1 MSPRRSRRRARR
13 RSTAG
18 TIIVLGAVVLLLALF
33 VGGLT
38 QVSRQSQGY
47 DANSNRTLAEQ
58 GGVVAQQSNATATSV
73 TALMDVI
80 QTQNRPGLQIELDG
94 AVKQSAD
101 ESVRAASAARA
112 TPLGSV
118 GANFAAVFADRAQAM
133 RELRAAVDGYLG
145 MQPLP
150 VAGTTATTVSTS
162 AGEATLLSAAQATNR
177 IAAAGVLLAHSDT
190 LYRSV
195 RHTLAAAAGHA
206 RLPASAWVRNPQQWG
221 LGSVATQVDLMATSP
236 SLAAT
241 HYLALRTVQ
250 ISPPALPTPQGGS
263 SNVSVISPTAQI
275 SVDVV
280 LANNGTV
287 AEPRAT
293 VHFTMANQ
301 ASGATAT
308 RAETV
313 ALASDAS
320 QALPTADFHVTP
332 GQTYVLTISVVL
344 PAGQTQTI
352 GTAVQDVLQVSL
364 ATCAGPKGLL
374 STTCTSRP

>member
-1 MSPRRSRRRARR
+1 
-13 RSTAG
+13 
-18 TIIVLGAVVLLLALF
+18 VVVLFALL

-47 DANSNRTLAEQ
+47 DANSNRTLAAQ

-80 QTQNRPGLQIELDG
+80 PTQNRPGLQIELDG

-101 ESVRAASAARA
+101 EAVRAANAARA
-112 TPLGSV
+112 TPLDSV
-118 GANFAAVFADRAQAM
+118 GADFTAVFADRAEAM
-133 RELRAAVDGYLG
+133 RDFRSAVDGYLG

-150 VAGTTATTVSTS
+150 VSGTTATTASAS
-162 AGEATLLSAAQATNR
+162 AGQATLLSATQATNR
-177 IAAAGVLLAHSDT
+177 IAAAGALLARSDT
-190 LYRSV
+190 LYRSL

-206 RLPASAWVRNPQQWG
+206 RLPKSVWVRNPQQWG
-221 LGSVATQVDLMATSP
+221 LGTVATQVDLMATSP

-263 SNVSVISPTAQI
+263 SNVSVISPTAKV

-287 AEPRAT
+287 AEPHAT

-301 ASGATAT
+301 ASGATSS

-320 QALPTADFHVTP
+320 QALPTANFGVTP

-344 PAGQTQTI
+344 PAGQTNTV
-352 GTAVQDVLQVSL
+352 GTAVQDVLQVAL